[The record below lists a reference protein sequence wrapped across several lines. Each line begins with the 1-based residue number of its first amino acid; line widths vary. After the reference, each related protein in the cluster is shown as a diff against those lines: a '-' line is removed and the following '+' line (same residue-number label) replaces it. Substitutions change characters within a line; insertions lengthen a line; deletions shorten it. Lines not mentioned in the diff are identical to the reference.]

1 MPWPS
6 PRPGPSMV
14 VRQWSQSVHR
24 SPYPCYGCL
33 VESSMLGPIR
43 MLSLGFLI
51 RINLIVLT
59 HCVAIF
65 SVEYFG
71 QSGQSG
77 CPDQTRT
84 TPREVG
90 VRCTVPPIILFA
102 VAAAGVWCV
111 DSSTTT
117 ILPLKGR
124 NWTNQVVIHLHLRP
138 ASHGE
143 GDEWVLYKLH
153 A

>member
-43 MLSLGFLI
+43 MLSLGSLI
-51 RINLIVLT
+51 RINLIVLA

-65 SVEYFG
+65 GVEYFG

-77 CPDQTRT
+77 CLDRTRT

-90 VRCTVPPIILFA
+90 VRCTVPPIISFS
-102 VAAAGVWCV
+102 VAAASAWCV
-111 DSSTTT
+111 DSPVRGLARTVSDGLSS
-117 ILPLKGR
+117 ILVRDLDTQSQHRIRRAK
-124 NWTNQVVIHLHLRP
+124 
-138 ASHGE
+138 E
-143 GDEWVLYKLH
+143 
-153 A
+153 

>member
-1 MPWPS
+1 
-6 PRPGPSMV
+6 
-14 VRQWSQSVHR
+14 
-24 SPYPCYGCL
+24 
-33 VESSMLGPIR
+33 

-51 RINLIVLT
+51 RINLIILT

-90 VRCTVPPIILFA
+90 VRCTVSPIILFA
-102 VAAAGVWCV
+102 VAAAGVCCV
-111 DSSTTT
+111 DSSVRCLTRTVSDDLSSIPVRGLSYPDAMEANLLQTTT
-117 ILPLKGR
+117 ILPSKGR
-124 NWTNQVVIHLHLRP
+124 NWTNQVVVHLHLRS